1 MRDQAEQSTWD
12 QKSSL
17 KVMKKELQR
26 FLSGIQQLC
35 EIDPSPNYLFCNLV
49 KRSCC
54 LFPKMEWNVKW
65 DWGNLVMFGSKASES
80 PKELQLTDWG
90 VEEEGEL
97 EGGSFNLSSG
107 GSGTGG
113 YGGSSIKSSISASTD
128 SSPKEG
134 FRASNFAF
142 DASPEDLS
150 KKLEPSK
157 AELSPPMEASVG
169 SVEPVIGLKLGK
181 RTCETI
187 GAKVS
192 SFPISSAAAT
202 KKAKSSTQIA
212 PIPRCQVEGCNLD
225 LSSAK
230 EYYRKHQVCDTH
242 SKCPK
247 VIVAGVARRFCQQC
261 SRFHSVSEFD
271 EKKRSCRRRLSDHNA
286 RRRKPQQET
295 IQFNS
300 ARLSSL
306 FYDSR
311 QPMNLVL
318 NHAQLIH
325 SRAAAN
331 STWDSTQD
339 SKFSITRGFTTKP
352 ERSGS
357 TNGKSLLEGIQFS
370 RAVGAQSNASNLLL
384 PSKGTT
390 PEVFNR
396 GAKES
401 MFHMVTG
408 PEFPRALSLL
418 STNSWGSSEPETVSL
433 NHPTH
438 ANQTSMPEQM
448 MQAIPQGLLH
458 MSNSQYWQAGQHSL
472 AANSHSGGSFQE
484 MELFKA
490 PFDRDFY
497 LNALN

>member
-1 MRDQAEQSTWD
+1 
-12 QKSSL
+12 
-17 KVMKKELQR
+17 
-26 FLSGIQQLC
+26 
-35 EIDPSPNYLFCNLV
+35 
-49 KRSCC
+49 
-54 LFPKMEWNVKW
+54 MEWNVKW

-90 VEEEGEL
+90 VEEDA
-97 EGGSFNLSSG
+97 GSFNLSSG
-107 GSGTGG
+107 TGG
-113 YGGSSIKSSISASTD
+113 YGSSIKSSISASTD

-134 FRASNFAF
+134 FKPSNFAF
-142 DASPEDLS
+142 DASHEDLI

-157 AELSPPMEASVG
+157 ANSPPMEASVV

-181 RTCETI
+181 RTCEAI

-192 SFPISSAAAT
+192 SFPPNPTSSAAAT
-202 KKAKSSTQIA
+202 KKAKSSSQNA

-230 EYYRKHQVCDTH
+230 EYYRKHRVCDTH
-242 SKCPK
+242 SKSPK
-247 VIVAGVARRFCQQC
+247 VIIAGVARRFCQQC

-306 FYDSR
+306 FYDGR
-311 QPMNLVL
+311 QPMNLTL
-318 NHAQLIH
+318 NHAQNIY
-325 SRAAAN
+325 SRTAAN
-331 STWDSTQD
+331 STWESTKD
-339 SKFSITRGFTTKP
+339 SKFSITRGFTPKP
-352 ERSGS
+352 ERTGS
-357 TNGKSLLEGIQFS
+357 TNGHSLLEGIQFS
-370 RAVGAQSNASNLLL
+370 QSNASNLLL

-390 PEVFNR
+390 AEVFNR

-401 MFHMVTG
+401 MFNMVTG

-433 NHPTH
+433 NHHPTH
-438 ANQTSMPEQM
+438 ANQTSMPQQM
-448 MQAIPQGLLH
+448 MHAIPQGVPH
-458 MSNSQYWQAGQHSL
+458 MSSQYWQPGQHSL
-472 AANSHSGGSFQE
+472 PANTHSGGSFQE
-484 MELFKA
+484 MEFLKA
-490 PFDRDFY
+490 PFDSDFY

>member
-1 MRDQAEQSTWD
+1 
-12 QKSSL
+12 
-17 KVMKKELQR
+17 
-26 FLSGIQQLC
+26 
-35 EIDPSPNYLFCNLV
+35 
-49 KRSCC
+49 
-54 LFPKMEWNVKW
+54 MEWNVKW
-65 DWGNLVMFGSKASES
+65 DWGNLVMFGSKASKS

-97 EGGSFNLSSG
+97 DGGSFNLSSG

-113 YGGSSIKSSISASTD
+113 YGSDVKCGSSIKSSISASTD

-134 FRASNFAF
+134 FKASNFAF
-142 DASPEDLS
+142 EAFNASPEDPS
-150 KKLEPSK
+150 KKLESSK
-157 AELSPPMEASVG
+157 AEVSRNSPPMEASVG

-181 RTCETI
+181 RTCETF
-187 GAKVS
+187 GGGSSAKVS
-192 SFPISSAAAT
+192 SFPPNPTSSAAAT
-202 KKAKSSTQIA
+202 KKAKSSSQNA
-212 PIPRCQVEGCNLD
+212 PIPHCQVEGCNLD

-230 EYYRKHQVCDTH
+230 EYYRKHRVCDSH
-242 SKCPK
+242 SKSPK

-286 RRRKPQQET
+286 RRRKPHQET

-311 QPMNLVL
+311 QPMNLVH
-318 NHAQLIH
+318 NQAQLIH

-331 STWDSTQD
+331 STWESTQD
-339 SKFSITRGFTTKP
+339 SKFSITRGFTPKP
-352 ERSGS
+352 ERTSS
-357 TNGKSLLEGIQFS
+357 TTGKSLLEGIQFS
-370 RAVGAQSNASNLLL
+370 RAVGAQSNASSLLL
-384 PSKGTT
+384 PSKGTAA
-390 PEVFNR
+390 EVFNR

-401 MFHMVTG
+401 MFNMVTG

-433 NHPTH
+433 NH
-438 ANQTSMPEQM
+438 ANQTSMPEQQM
-448 MQAIPQGLLH
+448 MQAIPQGVPH
-458 MSNSQYWQAGQHSL
+458 MSSQYWQQAGQHSSDTRYHTL
-472 AANSHSGGSFQE
+472 AANSNSGGSFQE
-484 MELFKA
+484 MGVFKA
-490 PFDRDFY
+490 PFDTDFY

>member
-1 MRDQAEQSTWD
+1 MGTNP
-12 QKSSL
+12 SSNCFFAFH
-17 KVMKKELQR
+17 E
-26 FLSGIQQLC
+26 SG
-35 EIDPSPNYLFCNLV
+35 NLV
-49 KRSCC
+49 KPSRSF
-54 LFPKMEWNVKW
+54 FPKMEWNVKW

-97 EGGSFNLSSG
+97 DGGSFNLSSG
-107 GSGTGG
+107 GSGSGG
-113 YGGSSIKSSISASTD
+113 YGSDVKCGSSVKSSISASTD

-134 FRASNFAF
+134 FKAPNFAF
-142 DASPEDLS
+142 EVFDVSNEDRS

-157 AELSPPMEASVG
+157 VEVFRNSPPMEASVG

-181 RTCETI
+181 RICETI
-187 GAKVS
+187 GGGSSAKVS
-192 SFPISSAAAT
+192 SSFPNPTSSAAAT
-202 KKAKSSTQIA
+202 KKAKSSSQNA
-212 PIPRCQVEGCNLD
+212 PIPCCQVEGCNLV

-230 EYYRKHQVCDTH
+230 EYYRKHRVCDSH

-306 FYDSR
+306 FYGNS
-311 QPMNLVL
+311 QPMNFVL

-331 STWDSTQD
+331 STWERTQD
-339 SKFSITRGFTTKP
+339 SKFSITRGFTPKA
-352 ERSGS
+352 ERTGS

-370 RAVGAQSNASNLLL
+370 GGVGAQSNASSLFL

-390 PEVFNR
+390 AEVSHQ

-401 MFHMVTG
+401 TFNMVIG

-433 NHPTH
+433 RH

-448 MQAIPQGLLH
+448 MQAIPQGVPH
-458 MSNSQYWQAGQHSL
+458 ISSQYWQGGQHSSGPRDHTL
-472 AANSHSGGSFQE
+472 AANSHSGGSLQE
-484 MELFKA
+484 MGLFKA
-490 PFDRDFY
+490 PFDTYFY
-497 LNALN
+497 LNAFN

>member
-1 MRDQAEQSTWD
+1 
-12 QKSSL
+12 
-17 KVMKKELQR
+17 
-26 FLSGIQQLC
+26 
-35 EIDPSPNYLFCNLV
+35 
-49 KRSCC
+49 
-54 LFPKMEWNVKW
+54 MEWNVKW
-65 DWGNLVMFGSKASES
+65 DWGNLVMFGSKTSES

-97 EGGSFNLSSG
+97 DGGSFNLSSG

-113 YGGSSIKSSISASTD
+113 YGSDVKCGSSIKSSISASTD

-134 FRASNFAF
+134 FKAVNFAF
-142 DASPEDLS
+142 EAFNASREDPS
-150 KKLEPSK
+150 KTLELSK
-157 AELSPPMEASVG
+157 AEVSRNSPPMEASVG
-169 SVEPVIGLKLGK
+169 SVEPVIGLKIGK

-187 GAKVS
+187 GVGSSAKVS
-192 SFPISSAAAT
+192 SFPLHPTSSAAAT
-202 KKAKSSTQIA
+202 KKAKSSIQNA

-230 EYYRKHQVCDTH
+230 EYYRKHRVCDSH
-242 SKCPK
+242 SKSPK

-286 RRRKPQQET
+286 RRRKPHQET

-306 FYDSR
+306 FYDNK

-318 NHAQLIH
+318 NQPQLIH

-331 STWDSTQD
+331 YTWESTQD
-339 SKFSITRGFTTKP
+339 SKFSITRGFTPKP
-352 ERSGS
+352 ERAGS

-370 RAVGAQSNASNLLL
+370 RPMGAQSNASSLLF

-390 PEVFNR
+390 AEVFHR
-396 GAKES
+396 GSKES
-401 MFHMVTG
+401 TFNMVTG

-418 STNSWGSSEPETVSL
+418 STNFWGSSEPETVSL
-433 NHPTH
+433 NH
-438 ANQTSMPEQM
+438 ANHSSIPEQM
-448 MQAIPQGLLH
+448 MQAIPQGVPHL
-458 MSNSQYWQAGQHSL
+458 SSQYWQAGQHSSDPRYHIL
-472 AANSHSGGSFQE
+472 PANSHSGGSFQE
-484 MELFKA
+484 MGLFKA
-490 PFDRDFY
+490 PFDTDYY
-497 LNALN
+497 LNALNSNI